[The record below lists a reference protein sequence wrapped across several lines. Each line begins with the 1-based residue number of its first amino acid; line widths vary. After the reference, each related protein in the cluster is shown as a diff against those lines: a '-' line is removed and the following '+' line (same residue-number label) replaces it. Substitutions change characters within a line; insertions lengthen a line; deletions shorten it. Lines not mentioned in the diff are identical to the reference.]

1 MRKEMLKLIDERNKI
16 LKCEDPESKINL
28 DLLNKRISCLEAEDN
43 RNKLIQNFQYF
54 SDNPEKLTCQTC
66 GNY

>member
-1 MRKEMLKLIDERNKI
+1 MLKLIDERNKI
-16 LKCEDPESKINL
+16 LKCEDPESKFNL

-43 RNKLIQNFQYF
+43 RNKLIQNIF
-54 SDNPEKLTCQTC
+54 SILVTILKTLTCQTC